1 MPIFILPHFKLLIAS
16 KNIDLFYSSSVTH
29 IIADGPTPSYVVAD
43 KENDKSLA
51 ADRSVHGLRSPFKP
65 TTGRYAINSLS
76 LNNPNL
82 HMTSGRE
89 EATVPENLKI
99 WSTAKLD
106 SVLSR
111 CLASRSTTKTVTAAR
126 LPQQSQ
132 HNLAR
137 LLQNEKVNG
146 TTECDP
152 NQKRHGFHYFSRGVC
167 FVLLEDMRQELATIA
182 AHEYPV
188 VKDKNAKP
196 SWPELHC
203 HPNSRNPFA
212 PFDDREKRRWER
224 MQQVEKVEEA
234 ERARRKK
241 SQMRQFEALKR
252 KVESRN
258 HVNKVCDLRRS
269 VSLNNLHRQL
279 TQPNGVLDAHCVD
292 LDADD
297 SVDSANASGY
307 QASGVGMGYMAA
319 SGNSVGITSTT
330 GTTSTS
336 GHSLRNVPLPAS
348 IAERMKQQ
356 VTTSRKFPVK
366 AEHGAKAGTMGPP
379 SKLPTKQ
386 QALKRSKST
395 NTLRL
400 SKREEGVK
408 PGYCESCRLK
418 FSDFSTVR
426 LPFFPG
432 MITLIR
438 LPIFSMSTRRSTANL
453 HLILQTLRRS
463 TMSSVGFS
471 GEHLQRCEQ
480 KSRAELNGY
489 SNSV

>member
-1 MPIFILPHFKLLIAS
+1 MDLLLTLWPIKRMINLSLQAGAS
-16 KNIDLFYSSSVTH
+16 MVSKVPSSQQRAGMLSLF
-29 IIADGPTPSYVVAD
+29 
-43 KENDKSLA
+43 
-51 ADRSVHGLRSPFKP
+51 
-65 TTGRYAINSLS
+65 LS
-76 LNNPNL
+76 LNNSNL
-82 HMTSGRE
+82 YIISGRE
-89 EATVPENLKI
+89 EAAVLENIKI

-111 CLASRSTTKTVTAAR
+111 CLASRSTTKTVTCAR
-126 LPQQSQ
+126 PPQQPQ

-182 AHEYPV
+182 THEYPV
-188 VKDKNAKP
+188 VKDKNAKMP
-196 SWPELHC
+196 WPMLCC

-224 MQQVEKVEEA
+224 MQKVEEVEEV
-234 ERARRKK
+234 ERARRRK
-241 SQMRQFEALKR
+241 SQMRRFEALKR

-258 HVNKVCDLRRS
+258 HVNRVCDLRRS

-279 TQPNGVLDAHCVD
+279 AQPNGTHCID

-297 SVDSANASGY
+297 SVDSAHASGY
-307 QASGVGMGYMAA
+307 QASGAGMGYMAA

-336 GHSLRNVPLPAS
+336 GHSLRNVSLPAS

-366 AEHGAKAGTMGPP
+366 AEHEVKAKAGTMGPP
-379 SKLPTKQ
+379 SKVPTKQ
-386 QALKRSKST
+386 QTLKRSKST

-418 FSDFSTVR
+418 FSDFSTVCLRIFFSR
-426 LPFFPG
+426 L
-432 MITLIR
+432 MTHIR
-438 LPIFSMSTRRSTANL
+438 LI
-453 HLILQTLRRS
+453 
-463 TMSSVGFS
+463 
-471 GEHLQRCEQ
+471 
-480 KSRAELNGY
+480 
-489 SNSV
+489 

>member
-1 MPIFILPHFKLLIAS
+1 MLIIILPRSELLITF

-51 ADRSVHGLRSPFKP
+51 TGRGIHGLKSPFKP
-65 TTGRYAINSLS
+65 TTGRYAINSPS
-76 LNNPNL
+76 LNNSNL
-82 HMTSGRE
+82 YGISGRE
-89 EATVPENLKI
+89 DAAVPENLKI

-111 CLASRSTTKTVTAAR
+111 CLASRSTSTTKTVSAAR
-126 LPQQSQ
+126 PLQQSQ

-188 VKDKNAKP
+188 VKDKDAKTP
-196 SWPELHC
+196 WPMLHC
-203 HPNSRNPFA
+203 HPKSRNPFA

-224 MQQVEKVEEA
+224 MQKAEEMEEM
-234 ERARRKK
+234 ERARRRK

-252 KVESRN
+252 KVEDRN
-258 HVNKVCDLRRS
+258 HVNKFCDLRRS

-279 TQPNGVLDAHCVD
+279 AQPNGAHYID

-297 SVDSANASGY
+297 SVDPTNASGY
-307 QASGVGMGYMAA
+307 QASGAGMGYMAA

-366 AEHGAKAGTMGPP
+366 AEHEVKVRAGTMGPP
-379 SKLPTKQ
+379 SKVPTKQ
-386 QALKRSKST
+386 QTLKRSKST

-418 FSDFSTVR
+418 FSDFSTVCLR
-426 LPFFPG
+426 NFF
-432 MITLIR
+432 
-438 LPIFSMSTRRSTANL
+438 FQS
-453 HLILQTLRRS
+453 
-463 TMSSVGFS
+463 
-471 GEHLQRCEQ
+471 
-480 KSRAELNGY
+480 
-489 SNSV
+489 

>member
-1 MPIFILPHFKLLIAS
+1 M
-16 KNIDLFYSSSVTH
+16 
-29 IIADGPTPSYVVAD
+29 
-43 KENDKSLA
+43 
-51 ADRSVHGLRSPFKP
+51 
-65 TTGRYAINSLS
+65 
-76 LNNPNL
+76 
-82 HMTSGRE
+82 
-89 EATVPENLKI
+89 
-99 WSTAKLD
+99 
-106 SVLSR
+106 LSR
-111 CLASRSTTKTVTAAR
+111 CLASRSTTKNATTARA
-126 LPQQSQ
+126 PQQPQ

-196 SWPELHC
+196 PWPMLYC

-224 MQQVEKVEEA
+224 MQKAEEVEKVE
-234 ERARRKK
+234 RARRRK
-241 SQMRQFEALKR
+241 SKMRQFEALKR

-258 HVNKVCDLRRS
+258 HVNNLRRS

-279 TQPNGVLDAHCVD
+279 TQPNCAHGID

-307 QASGVGMGYMAA
+307 QASGAGMGYMAA

-356 VTTSRKFPVK
+356 VTTSRKFPIKVEHEVK
-366 AEHGAKAGTMGPP
+366 TNAGTMGPP
-379 SKLPTKQ
+379 LRVPTKQ
-386 QALKRSKST
+386 QTLKRSKST

-418 FSDFSTVR
+418 FSDFSSVCLR
-426 LPFFPG
+426 IFF
-432 MITLIR
+432 
-438 LPIFSMSTRRSTANL
+438 
-453 HLILQTLRRS
+453 
-463 TMSSVGFS
+463 
-471 GEHLQRCEQ
+471 QR
-480 KSRAELNGY
+480 
-489 SNSV
+489 

>member
-1 MPIFILPHFKLLIAS
+1 MISH
-16 KNIDLFYSSSVTH
+16 
-29 IIADGPTPSYVVAD
+29 
-43 KENDKSLA
+43 
-51 ADRSVHGLRSPFKP
+51 
-65 TTGRYAINSLS
+65 
-76 LNNPNL
+76 
-82 HMTSGRE
+82 GRE
-89 EATVPENLKI
+89 EAAVPENLKI
-99 WSTAKLD
+99 WSTTKLH

-111 CLASRSTTKTVTAAR
+111 CLVSRSTTKTVTTAR
-126 LPQQSQ
+126 PPQQPQ

-167 FVLLEDMRQELATIA
+167 FVLLEDIRQELATIA
-182 AHEYPV
+182 AHEYPM
-188 VKDKNAKP
+188 VKDKNAKTP
-196 SWPELHC
+196 WPMLHC

-224 MQQVEKVEEA
+224 MQKAEEVEEV
-234 ERARRKK
+234 ERARRRK
-241 SQMRQFEALKR
+241 SQMRRFEALKR

-258 HVNKVCDLRRS
+258 HVNKACDLRRS
-269 VSLNNLHRQL
+269 VSLNNLHRRFA
-279 TQPNGVLDAHCVD
+279 QPNGDYYVD

-297 SVDSANASGY
+297 SVDSVNASGY
-307 QASGVGMGYMAA
+307 QASGICMGYMAA

-330 GTTSTS
+330 GTTSTT
-336 GHSLRNVPLPAS
+336 GNSLRNVPLPAS

-366 AEHGAKAGTMGPP
+366 AEDEGKVKAGTMGPP
-379 SKLPTKQ
+379 KVPTKQ

-418 FSDFSTVR
+418 FSDFSTVCLHIFSR
-426 LPFFPG
+426 
-432 MITLIR
+432 MVAHIR
-438 LPIFSMSTRRSTANL
+438 LITHLARRLEKAPQ
-453 HLILQTLRRS
+453 I
-463 TMSSVGFS
+463 
-471 GEHLQRCEQ
+471 CI
-480 KSRAELNGY
+480 
-489 SNSV
+489 

>member
-1 MPIFILPHFKLLIAS
+1 MI
-16 KNIDLFYSSSVTH
+16 
-29 IIADGPTPSYVVAD
+29 
-43 KENDKSLA
+43 
-51 ADRSVHGLRSPFKP
+51 
-65 TTGRYAINSLS
+65 
-76 LNNPNL
+76 
-82 HMTSGRE
+82 SGRE
-89 EATVPENLKI
+89 EAAVPENLKI
-99 WSTAKLD
+99 WSTTKLD

-111 CLASRSTTKTVTAAR
+111 CLVSRSTTKTLTTAR
-126 LPQQSQ
+126 PPQQPQ

-188 VKDKNAKP
+188 VKDKNAKTP
-196 SWPELHC
+196 WPGLYC

-224 MQQVEKVEEA
+224 MQKAEEVEET

-241 SQMRQFEALKR
+241 SQIRQFEALKR
-252 KVESRN
+252 KVESKN
-258 HVNKVCDLRRS
+258 HVNKICDLRRS

-279 TQPNGVLDAHCVD
+279 SQSNGPHCID

-297 SVDSANASGY
+297 SIDSANASGY
-307 QASGVGMGYMAA
+307 QASGAGMGYMAA

-336 GHSLRNVPLPAS
+336 GHSLRNVPLATS

-356 VTTSRKFPVK
+356 ITTSRKFPIKAVPEVK
-366 AEHGAKAGTMGPP
+366 ASIMGPP
-379 SKLPTKQ
+379 SKVPTKQ
-386 QALKRSKST
+386 QVLKRSKST

-418 FSDFSTVR
+418 FSDFSTVCLR
-426 LPFFPG
+426 IL
-432 MITLIR
+432 ISNDIAHIR
-438 LPIFSMSTRRSTANL
+438 L
-453 HLILQTLRRS
+453 HLAYRLEEAPQI
-463 TMSSVGFS
+463 
-471 GEHLQRCEQ
+471 CI
-480 KSRAELNGY
+480 
-489 SNSV
+489 

>member
-1 MPIFILPHFKLLIAS
+1 MITIIVPHSKLLITL

-43 KENDKSLA
+43 KENDKFLA
-51 ADRSVHGLRSPFKP
+51 TGRSIHGLRSPFKP
-65 TTGRYAINSLS
+65 TTSRYAIKSPS
-76 LNNPNL
+76 LNNSNL
-82 HMTSGRE
+82 YVISGRE
-89 EATVPENLKI
+89 EAAIPEHLKI

-111 CLASRSTTKTVTAAR
+111 CLTSRPTTKTVSAAR
-126 LPQQSQ
+126 PLQQPQ

-182 AHEYPV
+182 AHEYPP
-188 VKDKNAKP
+188 VKDKTAKTP
-196 SWPELHC
+196 WPVLHC

-212 PFDDREKRRWER
+212 LYDDREKRRWER
-224 MQQVEKVEEA
+224 MQKAGEKEEL
-234 ERARRKK
+234 ERARRRK

-252 KVESRN
+252 KVEGRN
-258 HVNKVCDLRRS
+258 HVNKFCDLRRS

-279 TQPNGVLDAHCVD
+279 TQPNGAHYID

-297 SVDSANASGY
+297 SVDPTNASGY
-307 QASGVGMGYMAA
+307 QASGAGMGYMAA

-356 VTTSRKFPVK
+356 VTTSRKVPIKVEHELK
-366 AEHGAKAGTMGPP
+366 ARTGNMGPP
-379 SKLPTKQ
+379 SKVPTKQ
-386 QALKRSKST
+386 QTMKRSKST

-418 FSDFSTVR
+418 FSDFSTVCLNYFLGLIAHVR
-426 LPFFPG
+426 L
-432 MITLIR
+432 
-438 LPIFSMSTRRSTANL
+438 S
-453 HLILQTLRRS
+453 
-463 TMSSVGFS
+463 
-471 GEHLQRCEQ
+471 
-480 KSRAELNGY
+480 
-489 SNSV
+489 

>member
-1 MPIFILPHFKLLIAS
+1 MLIITLPPHSKLLITF

-51 ADRSVHGLRSPFKP
+51 TSRNILGLRSPFKP
-65 TTGRYAINSLS
+65 TTGRYDINSPS
-76 LNNPNL
+76 LNDSNL
-82 HMTSGRE
+82 FVISGRE
-89 EATVPENLKI
+89 EAAVPENLKI

-111 CLASRSTTKTVTAAR
+111 CLASRSTAKAASAGR
-126 LPQQSQ
+126 LLQQPQ

-182 AHEYPV
+182 AHEYPP
-188 VKDKNAKP
+188 VKDKNTKTP
-196 SWPELHC
+196 WPMLHC

-224 MQQVEKVEEA
+224 MQKAGEVEEV
-234 ERARRKK
+234 ERARRRK

-252 KVESRN
+252 KVEGRN
-258 HVNKVCDLRRS
+258 HVNKFCDLRRS

-279 TQPNGVLDAHCVD
+279 TQPNGAHYVD

-297 SVDSANASGY
+297 SVDPTNASGY
-307 QASGVGMGYMAA
+307 QASGAGMGYMAA

-356 VTTSRKFPVK
+356 VTTSRKFPAK
-366 AEHGAKAGTMGPP
+366 AEHEVKTRAGTMGPP
-379 SKLPTKQ
+379 SKVPTKQ
-386 QALKRSKST
+386 KTMKRSKST
-395 NTLRL
+395 NTFRL

-418 FSDFSTVR
+418 FSDFSTVCLHNFFAAHNR
-426 LPFFPG
+426 L
-432 MITLIR
+432 ITTLACR
-438 LPIFSMSTRRSTANL
+438 L
-453 HLILQTLRRS
+453 
-463 TMSSVGFS
+463 
-471 GEHLQRCEQ
+471 E
-480 KSRAELNGY
+480 
-489 SNSV
+489 

>member
-1 MPIFILPHFKLLIAS
+1 MSLLMGVPHPTLLLIKRMISLLLQARAS
-16 KNIDLFYSSSVTH
+16 W
-29 IIADGPTPSYVVAD
+29 
-43 KENDKSLA
+43 
-51 ADRSVHGLRSPFKP
+51 VHGLRSPFKP
-65 TTGRYAINSLS
+65 TTTWYAVSYSL
-76 LNNPNL
+76 LNNHNL
-82 HMTSGRE
+82 SISGRE
-89 EATVPENLKI
+89 EVTVPEDLKI
-99 WSTAKLD
+99 WSTTKLD

-111 CLASRSTTKTVTAAR
+111 CLASRSITKAVTTAR
-126 LPQQSQ
+126 PPQQPQ
-132 HNLAR
+132 NNLAR

-188 VKDKNAKP
+188 VKDKNAKTP
-196 SWPELHC
+196 WPMLHC

-224 MQQVEKVEEA
+224 MQQAEKVEET
-234 ERARRKK
+234 ERARRRK
-241 SQMRQFEALKR
+241 SQIQQFEALKR

-279 TQPNGVLDAHCVD
+279 AQPNGGVLDAHYID

-297 SVDSANASGY
+297 SVDSINASGY
-307 QASGVGMGYMAA
+307 QASGAGMGYMAA

-348 IAERMKQQ
+348 IAERMRQQ

-366 AEHGAKAGTMGPP
+366 ANHGAKAGTMGPP
-379 SKLPTKQ
+379 SKVPTKQ
-386 QALKRSKST
+386 QTLKRSKST

-418 FSDFSTVR
+418 FSDFSTVCLCIFLR
-426 LPFFPG
+426 EW
-432 MITLIR
+432 ITLR
-438 LPIFSMSTRRSTANL
+438 AC
-453 HLILQTLRRS
+453 TLA
-463 TMSSVGFS
+463 
-471 GEHLQRCEQ
+471 C
-480 KSRAELNGY
+480 
-489 SNSV
+489 

>member
-1 MPIFILPHFKLLIAS
+1 MLAIVLSQSKLLITL
-16 KNIDLFYSSSVTH
+16 KNIDLFYSSSITH

-51 ADRSVHGLRSPFKP
+51 AGRTVHGLKSPFKP
-65 TTGRYAINSLS
+65 TGRYAINSPP
-76 LNNPNL
+76 LNNSNL
-82 HMTSGRE
+82 YIISGRE

-111 CLASRSTTKTVTAAR
+111 CLASRSTTKTVTTSR
-126 LPQQSQ
+126 PPQQPQ

-152 NQKRHGFHYFSRGVC
+152 NQKRHGFRYFSRGVC

-188 VKDKNAKP
+188 VKDKNAKMP
-196 SWPELHC
+196 WPMLCC
-203 HPNSRNPFA
+203 HPKSRNPFA

-224 MQQVEKVEEA
+224 MQKEEEVEEV
-234 ERARRKK
+234 ERARRRKN
-241 SQMRQFEALKR
+241 QMRQFEALKR

-258 HVNKVCDLRRS
+258 HANKVCDLRRS

-279 TQPNGVLDAHCVD
+279 AQPNYID

-307 QASGVGMGYMAA
+307 QASGAGMGYMAA

-336 GHSLRNVPLPAS
+336 GHSLRNVLLPAS

-356 VTTSRKFPVK
+356 VTTSRKISVK
-366 AEHGAKAGTMGPP
+366 AEREVKAKAGTMGPP
-379 SKLPTKQ
+379 SKVPTKQ
-386 QALKRSKST
+386 QTLKRSKST

-418 FSDFSTVR
+418 FSDFSTVCLR
-426 LPFFPG
+426 
-432 MITLIR
+432 
-438 LPIFSMSTRRSTANL
+438 IFYEND
-453 HLILQTLRRS
+453 
-463 TMSSVGFS
+463 SS
-471 GEHLQRCEQ
+471 Q
-480 KSRAELNGY
+480 
-489 SNSV
+489 